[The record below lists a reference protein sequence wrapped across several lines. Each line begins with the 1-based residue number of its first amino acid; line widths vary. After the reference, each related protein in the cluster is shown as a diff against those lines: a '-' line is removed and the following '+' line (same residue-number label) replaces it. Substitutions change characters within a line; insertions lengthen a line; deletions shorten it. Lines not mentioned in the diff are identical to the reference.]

1 MEKQIVTYNLK
12 REPIVYSVLKLNI
25 VKWWTYSFCFHF
37 WNIFTWP
44 GHQSLAFLLM
54 SSEYATCTVH
64 AVSNKGFL
72 HLVIS
77 KFLLC
82 WDSFISD
89 QLLCSFILGR
99 PLSSSH
105 VRWKGELRWLIFFL
119 ASVLFAFCSSLADH
133 HSATGESFDPFTPF
147 HVTLWQL

>member
-1 MEKQIVTYNLK
+1 MCI
-12 REPIVYSVLKLNI
+12 VLKLNI
-25 VKWWTYSFCFHF
+25 VKWWNYSFFFHF

-54 SSEYATCTVH
+54 CSEYATCTVH
-64 AVSNKGFL
+64 AVSNKRFL

-82 WDSFISD
+82 WDFYFWSIALFFYFRKTLIE
-89 QLLCSFILGR
+89 QPCQK
-99 PLSSSH
+99 
-105 VRWKGELRWLIFFL
+105 KGWVKVVNFFL

-133 HSATGESFDPFTPF
+133 HSVTGESFDPFTPF
-147 HVTLWQL
+147 LVTLWQL